1 MVQIVVEALAQHKER
16 LGVGNVVG
24 QAREQSADLSVVSGL
39 HGFHDLLDQRAEV
52 VRDRWRR

>member
-1 MVQIVVEALAQHKER
+1 MQIVVQALAQHKER

-24 QAREQSADLSVVSGL
+24 QACEQSADLGVVSGL

-52 VRDRWRR
+52 VGGRWRR